1 MKITSGLGSALIAV
15 CIGIGISLIL
25 ALLTGASPLLTLKAL
40 WVGSLGTP
48 DSLAVTINNAVP
60 LILTGMAV
68 LVAFRAG
75 LFNIGGEGQMYMG
88 ALGAVLVGLYVDLP
102 PVLEVPLLI
111 AGGALFGALLAGLA
125 GLLRAYTGAHEVIST
140 IMMNYIAQYFVN
152 YMVTKGPLNKG
163 SYSAQTH
170 PINPS
175 ARLPVLWNNPVSPV
189 TISVIIALASVLFIH
204 WFLTRTKQGFVLN
217 TVGLN
222 PRMATYAGTNIKG
235 YWISGMMLAG
245 AFAGMAGAV
254 MVGGVFHKLV
264 ANFSTGAG
272 FTGIAVALLAKNQP
286 LGLIPAAL
294 LFGGLNSANLELQLS
309 AGVPKDVVLIIQA
322 VVILSVAVQA
332 VISERLEKREA
343 AGIDRVGSQ

>member
-1 MKITSGLGSALIAV
+1 MRITSGFGSALIAV
-15 CIGIGISLIL
+15 CIGLAISLVL
-25 ALLTGASPLLTLKAL
+25 AALTGASPLLTLRAI
-40 WVGSLGTP
+40 WVGSFGTL
-48 DSLAVTINNAVP
+48 DSLAVTINNTIP

-68 LVAFRAG
+68 LVAFKAG
-75 LFNIGGEGQMYMG
+75 LFNIGGEGQLYMG

-102 PVLEVPLLI
+102 GILEVPLLLVV
-111 AGGALFGALLAGLA
+111 GALFGALLAGVA
-125 GLLRAYTGAHEVIST
+125 GLLKAYTGAHEVIST
-140 IMMNYIAQYFVN
+140 IMLNYIAQFFVN

-170 PINPS
+170 PIKPS
-175 ARLPVLWNNPVSPV
+175 AHLPVLWNNPVSPV
-189 TISVIIALASVLFIH
+189 TISVIIAVACVILIH

-235 YWISGMMLAG
+235 YWLFGMMLAG
-245 AFAGMAGAV
+245 AFAGLAGAII
-254 MVGGVFHKLV
+254 VGGVFHKLV

-272 FTGIAVALLAKNQP
+272 FAGIAVALLAKNQP

-322 VVILSVAVQA
+322 VVILSVAIQA
-332 VISERLEKREA
+332 VVAERPEEREVA
-343 AGIDRVGSQ
+343 AVDKVVNK

>member
-1 MKITSGLGSALIAV
+1 MRIASGLGSALIAV
-15 CIGIGISLIL
+15 GIGIGISLIL
-25 ALLTGASPLLTLKAL
+25 ALATGASPLATLKAL
-40 WVGSLGTP
+40 WVGSVGSP

-68 LVAFRAG
+68 LVAFRTG

-88 ALGAVLVGLYVDLP
+88 ALGAVLVGLYLNLP
-102 PVLEVPLLI
+102 SIFEVPLLI
-111 AGGALFGALLAGLA
+111 AAGALFGALLAGAA
-125 GLLRAYTGAHEVIST
+125 GVLRAYTGAHEVITT

-189 TISVIIALASVLFIH
+189 TISVLVAVASVIFIH
-204 WFLTRTKQGFVLN
+204 WFLTRTKQGFVLT

-222 PRMATYAGTNIKG
+222 PRMATYAGADIKR
-235 YWISGMMLAG
+235 YWVFGMMLSG

-254 MVGGVFHKLV
+254 MVGGIFHKLV

-272 FTGIAVALLAKNQP
+272 FTGIAVALLAKNKP
-286 LGLIPAAL
+286 AGLIPAAL

-309 AGVPKDVVLIIQA
+309 AGVPKDVVYIIQA

-332 VISERLEKREA
+332 VISDRLEKRRG
-343 AGIDRVGSQ
+343 AGMDGVGSQ